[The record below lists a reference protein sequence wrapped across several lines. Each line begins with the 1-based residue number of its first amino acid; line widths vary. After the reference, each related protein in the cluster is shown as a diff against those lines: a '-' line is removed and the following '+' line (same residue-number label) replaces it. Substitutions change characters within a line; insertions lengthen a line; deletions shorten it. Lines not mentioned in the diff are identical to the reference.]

1 MEIGEKIGRTLARM
15 RANPDDPCHGTHW
28 GYRVGCRCER
38 CREAFDAYMRGYR
51 VAHGLATFPCDLTPG
66 SRDTDAVSWLLGH
79 GASAAKV
86 AEAFCIEQGSLE
98 RAAARQGWIGE
109 GAAA

>member
-1 MEIGEKIGRTLARM
+1 MDTSEKARRLLPVM
-15 RANPDDPCHGTHW
+15 RADPGHRAHGTAW
-28 GYRVGCRCER
+28 GYRIGCRCPR
-38 CREAFDAYMRGYR
+38 CVTAFDAYARAWR
-51 VAHGLATFPCDLTPG
+51 LAHGKIRFRCDLTPG

-86 AEAFCIEQGSLE
+86 AEAFGIDLGRLE
-98 RAAARQGWIGE
+98 RAAERQGWTGK